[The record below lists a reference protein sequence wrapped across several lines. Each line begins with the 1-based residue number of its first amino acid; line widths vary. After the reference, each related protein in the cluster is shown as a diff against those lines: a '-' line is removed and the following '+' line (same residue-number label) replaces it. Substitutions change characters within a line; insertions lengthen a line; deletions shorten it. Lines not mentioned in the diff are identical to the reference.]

1 LVLASLWQG
10 FNTLTNE
17 TLINMK
23 KTILLGL
30 AMLFATL
37 SFAQNNRSAAE
48 VFIQISL
55 PGKYTVYLDDEL
67 VGSATGRFRFYDV
80 YNSKPQL
87 SIMQG
92 DKILLKERIN
102 VNAQERLILG
112 YNNGRL
118 DIIKQLS
125 LFRNNQYALND
136 FYGYNEP
143 YNGGFI
149 PRPGRGQDM
158 SYTLMSP
165 EAFQQFFSLYKKER
179 FDDNRSRLIK
189 ATSKNATFS
198 TEQVRYLLK
207 EFSFDDQR
215 LEVAKHLYTKTVD
228 PQNYTI
234 LAEVFRFPS
243 SKDDFLDFIAKG

>member
-1 LVLASLWQG
+1 
-10 FNTLTNE
+10 
-17 TLINMK
+17 MK
-23 KTILLGL
+23 KTIFLGL
-30 AMLFATL
+30 AMLFASL
-37 SFAQNNRSAAE
+37 SFAQNNRSNAE
-48 VFIQISL
+48 VFLQIGL
-55 PGKYTVYLDDEL
+55 PGKYSVYLDDEL

-80 YNSKPQL
+80 HNAKPQL

-92 DKILLKERIN
+92 DKTLLKERIN

-118 DIIKQLS
+118 EIIKQLS

-136 FYGYNEP
+136 FYGYEES
-143 YNGGFI
+143 YNGGII
-149 PRPGRGQDM
+149 PRPGRGQV
-158 SYTLMSP
+158 SNYTIMSP
-165 EAFQQFFSLYKKER
+165 EAFYQFFSLYKKER

-198 TEQVRYLLK
+198 TEQVKYLLK

-215 LEVAKHLYTKTVD
+215 LEMAKHLYAKTVD

-234 LAEVFRFPS
+234 LTDVFKFSS